1 MQFYYHDKIIR
12 YFGFGLKWQNWNTGL
27 TIQIQ
32 NPILTLDCQSQ
43 SNPPNWIAIRIEQ
56 SSNPIQQ
63 YPGSKLLLL
72 RVGQTLSKLPKRI
85 SM

>member
-1 MQFYYHDKIIR
+1 MK
-12 YFGFGLKWQNWNTGL
+12 KTGL

-43 SNPPNWIAIRIEQ
+43 SNPPNWIAILIEQ

-63 YPGSKLLLL
+63 FPALD
-72 RVGQTLSKLPKRI
+72 
-85 SM
+85 